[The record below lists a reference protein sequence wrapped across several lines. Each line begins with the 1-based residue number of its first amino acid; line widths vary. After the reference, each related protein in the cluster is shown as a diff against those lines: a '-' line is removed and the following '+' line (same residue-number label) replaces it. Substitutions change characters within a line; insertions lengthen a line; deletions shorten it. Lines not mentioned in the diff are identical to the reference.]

1 MKLSPVLLACAAL
14 LAPWSAAGADTV
26 RSEVDARRIGV
37 QDQLTLTLTVEGSSL
52 PDRPPSPVLTNL
64 RVVGGPSISTQMSF
78 VNGVSTQTRSWT
90 YLLQPR
96 TVGRAEVGAISLGQA
111 TAPAISIEVVAGS
124 VPRPAPQR
132 RGDNPFEDLFGR
144 GRRSETKLFVE
155 AHASRTSLFVGEPMV
170 LTYYLYTQ
178 ASVSDLQFVE
188 PPQFA
193 GFWAEDL
200 PDPPRRG
207 GGEPVVVDG
216 VAYRRFPLFTKLLFP
231 TRAGRVTIPVAT
243 LRLALSPQAFF
254 DTGGTVVRS
263 TEPVTVEVKPLPD
276 EPGFT
281 GAVGRFKTSASI
293 DRTDLAFGDAAT
305 LRFRVEG
312 NGNLKWV
319 ERAPEL
325 TVPGAKVYPPQ
336 VRSDLRTGPAGVTGS
351 RTWEFVVVPQTA
363 GSLEVPA
370 LAFSYFDPSA
380 DRIVRTSTDPIQV
393 HVAGAVPGGP
403 APSPAPAIAA
413 QGGPLR
419 LRTELGRATPPA
431 SVPGSAVAAL
441 ALAALLAHGL
451 IWGREHLLAGP
462 RWRVSAASPRGGRGA
477 LKDLRRVGRETM
489 SKEAAAVL
497 IEKSLYAAF
506 GSLDGDD
513 GERGRA
519 VRAVLDEVHAVRY
532 APQLGDYTERL
543 RALSLR
549 AAEVVRRWA

>member
-1 MKLSPVLLACAAL
+1 
-14 LAPWSAAGADTV
+14 
-26 RSEVDARRIGV
+26 
-37 QDQLTLTLTVEGSSL
+37 
-52 PDRPPSPVLTNL
+52 
-64 RVVGGPSISTQMSF
+64 
-78 VNGVSTQTRSWT
+78 
-90 YLLQPR
+90 
-96 TVGRAEVGAISLGQA
+96 VGAISLGQT

-132 RGDNPFEDLFGR
+132 RSMDPFEDVFGR
-144 GRRSETKLFVE
+144 GRRSETKLFME
-155 AHASRTSLFVGEPMV
+155 AYASRASLFVGEPMV

-216 VAYRRFPLFTKLLFP
+216 VVYRRFPLFTKLLFP
-231 TRAGRVTIPVAT
+231 TRAGRVTIPAAT

-263 TEPVTVEVKPLPD
+263 TQPVTVEVKPLPD

-293 DRTDLAFGDAAT
+293 DRTDLAFGEAAT

-393 HVAGAVPGGP
+393 HVVGAVPGGP
-403 APSPAPAIAA
+403 APLPAPAIAA
-413 QGGPLR
+413 QGGPPR

-451 IWGREHLLAGP
+451 IWGRERLLAVP

-489 SKEAAAVL
+489 SKEAATVL

-506 GSLDGDD
+506 GSLEGDD